1 MDNLLETYIAP
12 LCRVWGMFVFDGLL
26 RGLLK
31 SLSWCFLWVEANS
44 SSDLDLE
51 EQVKIASN
59 LIITI

>member
-1 MDNLLETYIAP
+1 
-12 LCRVWGMFVFDGLL
+12 MFVFDGLL